1 MSAQLASIL
10 DDAEMALSEG
20 RLLDAEALVRK
31 ALGLDPRSIE
41 SHYMLGEILRDQG
54 RLGEAEGAYR
64 FVALNAPENASG
76 EPSKATPYAAEGW
89 AGLAS
94 VLLDQLRWDE
104 ASKAANRALRE
115 NPMCAEGAWVRAIL
129 RERRADYGGALR
141 DYLRAWRSDPLSYAL
156 PIPLSDDTV
165 EELVTECLQELHP
178 TLRDYLGNVPIL
190 LEEVP
195 SEELLR
201 QYDPPAPPT
210 GILGFF
216 SGSSLQERSI
226 ENPWSVLPGA
236 IVLFRRNLSRIARSR
251 EEVLDELRVTLF
263 HEVGHFL
270 GLDEDDLE
278 DRGLD

>member
-1 MSAQLASIL
+1 MSERLAQLL
-10 DDAEMALSEG
+10 DKAELALGEG
-20 RLLDAEALVRK
+20 RLHDAEQHVREALV
-31 ALGLDPRSIE
+31 LDERSIE
-41 SHYMLGEILRDQG
+41 THYMLGEILRDQG
-54 RLGEAEGAYR
+54 RLDESEGAYR
-64 FVALNAPENASG
+64 FVALNSPENASG
-76 EPSKATPYAAEGW
+76 DPSQASPYAAEGW

-104 ASKAANRALRE
+104 ASKAANRSLRE

-129 RERRADYGGALR
+129 RERRADYTGALR
-141 DYLRAWRSDPLSYAL
+141 DYLRAWRSDPVSYPL
-156 PIPLSDDTV
+156 PVPLDDETV
-165 EELVTECLQELHP
+165 EELTIECLEMLHP
-178 TLRDYLGNVPIL
+178 TLKGYLVNVPII

-216 SGSSLQERSI
+216 SGSSLQERSLD
-226 ENPWSVLPGA
+226 NPWSVLPGA

-251 EEVLDELRVTLF
+251 EDVLEELRVTLF

-270 GLDEDDLE
+270 GLSEEDLE